1 MSRTA
6 TTRAVSPEKPVYTS
20 IPSEAKEITEMQG
33 TTLLRDASYKI
44 TSDYNGTFKFD
55 GYDGEIKTKVYVDA
69 TWTIPTTF
77 QFQNG
82 IEIIVM
88 DNAKIKASGV
98 MTL

>member
-44 TSDYNGTFKFD
+44 TSDYNGTLKFD

-88 DNAKIKASGV
+88 DNAKI
-98 MTL
+98 